1 MQRNRFLPFRQA
13 AAMTTKTV
21 LLAQYNAALDMLA
34 QTIDACPDAIWFDD
48 EAPNRFW
55 QVAFHALFYVHLYA
69 QPTVEAF
76 EPWEHYRLDYEML
89 GPPPWEPDKTLVFD
103 QPYTKDEVLTYLA
116 FCRNELAR
124 QIGALD
130 LDAPSGFH
138 WLPFNKLELQ
148 IYNIRHLQQHVGEL
162 SGRLLTAGITINWV
176 GTQPG

>member
-1 MQRNRFLPFRQA
+1 
-13 AAMTTKTV
+13 MTTKTV

-116 FCRNELAR
+116 FCRNELAASDR
-124 QIGALD
+124 
-130 LDAPSGFH
+130 
-138 WLPFNKLELQ
+138 
-148 IYNIRHLQQHVGEL
+148 R
-162 SGRLLTAGITINWV
+162 
-176 GTQPG
+176 